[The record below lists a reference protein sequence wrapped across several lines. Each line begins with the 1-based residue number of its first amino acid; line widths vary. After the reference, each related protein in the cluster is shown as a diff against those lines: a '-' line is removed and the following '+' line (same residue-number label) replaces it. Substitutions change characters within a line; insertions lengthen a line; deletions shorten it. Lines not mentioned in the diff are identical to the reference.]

1 MGLLRLF
8 PKFRAAPHKEAG
20 AFTERLCIGRK
31 IRERWGISAFPDCR
45 VGEKDPVKAKD
56 DLHGNVLVKK

>member
-31 IRERWGISAFPDCR
+31 IREQWGISVFLNRRA
-45 VGEKDPVKAKD
+45 GEKDPVRAKD
-56 DLHGNVLVKK
+56 DLHGNALVKK